1 MPSYDTC
8 HPSQNGQI
16 TACWGCGKPAAV
28 LLWTRHKIFAL
39 NSFLSILS
47 YNQSDLAHV
56 GTGQEGR
63 CGACVLLVGSLWASE
78 ALPLEVGP
86 LLQYCGSSLC
96 STLTYICP
104 ILSSMRPIMSSLPC
118 NIRRSCEFSRPLV
131 GSWVHI
137 RFLYNIGINAMLPS
151 AICQL
156 CAWLLCNIGTIRVK
170 GRLSR
175 ISSVS
180 ELHRDNCWPAF
191 GDEPTIVYVHFEL
204 PTSTG

>member
-1 MPSYDTC
+1 MGP
-8 HPSQNGQI
+8 
-16 TACWGCGKPAAV
+16 V
-28 LLWTRHKIFAL
+28 FFLLAL
-39 NSFLSILS
+39 SGLQRRFLSRWVLS
-47 YNQSDLAHV
+47 CNI
-56 GTGQEGR
+56 
-63 CGACVLLVGSLWASE
+63 
-78 ALPLEVGP
+78 VGP

-104 ILSSMRPIMSSLPC
+104 ILSSMCPIMSSLPC
-118 NIRRSCEFSRPLV
+118 NICRSCEFSRPLV

-180 ELHRDNCWPAF
+180 ELHRDNVDLPLGAGQQLSMCILNCLLAPAKLGTSEF
-191 GDEPTIVYVHFEL
+191 DTFFIWDCVVIAIKHIPSTII
-204 PTSTG
+204 